1 MCTPAAFVVLFVSRV
16 LVLQLLDCL
25 SWSRLTQVHLIQPLA
40 VETSTLKP
48 CFVHCGLL
56 VVVQIVLKYFYF
68 CAYLFICQ
76 FLFIVSIISL
86 QYFIVLSFSVYLFF
100 SSVTGALWEYSV
112 RGSWLGCD
120 HLGWGLTCTPW
131 SVPLKN
137 SCYFL
142 IF

>member
-1 MCTPAAFVVLFVSRV
+1 M
-16 LVLQLLDCL
+16 
-25 SWSRLTQVHLIQPLA
+25 QPLA

-100 SSVTGALWEYSV
+100 SSVTGALW
-112 RGSWLGCD
+112 LGCG

-131 SVPLKN
+131 SVSLKN
-137 SCYFL
+137 SCYFT